1 MSDDGTPYPDG
12 IVSRRETLLT
22 TGALLAGGGSA
33 AALLSTSA
41 DTARA
46 ELTRSEFD
54 VSDGSHTSPT
64 GDIYSPVVEIDG
76 SFRFQVGEQAA
87 AYEIRLLAAPDAE
100 SWEVVASLREAVATT
115 ELSDTFAL
123 SRALVEHSA
132 WDADTWDA
140 PLDSTTETQVYL
152 RLELAVLDDAGTAL
166 AESSVATS
174 AIVSVTNSTVES
186 VAFVDGDG
194 SITVQATPPNSTA
207 T

>member
-22 TGALLAGGGSA
+22 AGALLAGGGSA

-54 VSDGSHTSPT
+54 VSDGTYTSPT

-76 SFRFQVGEQAA
+76 SFRFQVGTEAA
-87 AYEIRLLAAPDAE
+87 AYEIRLMAAPDAE

-115 ELSDTFAL
+115 QLSDTFAL
-123 SRALVEHSA
+123 SGALVNHSA

-140 PLDSTTETQVYL
+140 PLDSTVETQVYL
-152 RLELAVLDDAGTAL
+152 RLELAVLDSADATL

-174 AIVSVTNSTVES
+174 AIVAVTNSTVES
-186 VAFVDGDG
+186 VSFVDGDG

>member
-12 IVSRRETLLT
+12 IVSRRGTLLT
-22 TGALLAGGGSA
+22 AGALLAGGGSA

-41 DTARA
+41 DKASA

-54 VSDGSHTSPT
+54 VSDGSYTSPT

-76 SFRFQVGEQAA
+76 SFRFQVGTEAA

-100 SWEVVASLREAVATT
+100 SWEVVASLRAPVATA

-123 SRALVEHSA
+123 SGALVEHSA

-152 RLELAVLDDAGTAL
+152 RLELAVLDSAGTAL

-174 AIVSVTNSTVES
+174 AIVAVTNSTVES

-207 T
+207 